1 MEDAKWSNFLKV
13 WHLPANSANRIRF
26 KIDITNHKKH
36 QLSDEVT
43 AKVEEFERYMISKRY
58 SKNTIKTY
66 REALVTF
73 LSFYKTKPIHTITS
87 NDLILFNNDYIIKNN
102 LSASYQNQIVNAIK
116 LFFTR
121 VVNSKL
127 DIDLIHR
134 PKRYN
139 PLPKVLEMEE
149 VAAIINALTNIKHKC
164 MLSLIYASGLRRS
177 ELLNLKIIDIDSKR
191 MQILIKKAKGGKD
204 RIVPLSETGLLL
216 LRKYYKDYRPKNY
229 LFEGQNN
236 HQYNERS
243 LALVLLRGC
252 VLAGIKKAV
261 NLHMLRHSYATH
273 LLEAGTDLRYIQVLL
288 GHKSSKTTEI
298 YTHVSQKSINK
309 ITSPLDKLNIK

>member
-1 MEDAKWSNFLKV
+1 MEATTVKWSAKIITYKGECRIAVYFEQNTLLNARIKKLEDAKWSNFLKV

-73 LSFYKTKPIHTITS
+73 LSFYKTKPVHTITS
-87 NDLILFNNDYIIKNN
+87 N
-102 LSASYQNQIVNAIK
+102 
-116 LFFTR
+116 
-121 VVNSKL
+121 
-127 DIDLIHR
+127 DLIHR

-243 LALVLLRGC
+243 LALVLKRGC
-252 VLAGIKKAV
+252 VLAGIKKVV

>member
-1 MEDAKWSNFLKV
+1 MEATTVKWSAKIITYKGECRIAVYFEQNTLLNARIKKLEDAKWSNFLKV
-13 WHLPANSANRIRF
+13 WHLPANAANRIRF

-43 AKVEEFERYMISKRY
+43 AKVEEFERFMISKRY

-73 LSFYKTKPIHTITS
+73 LSFYKTKPVHTITS

-164 MLSLIYASGLRRS
+164 MLSLIYASV
-177 ELLNLKIIDIDSKR
+177 I
-191 MQILIKKAKGGKD
+191 
-204 RIVPLSETGLLL
+204 
-216 LRKYYKDYRPKNY
+216 
-229 LFEGQNN
+229 
-236 HQYNERS
+236 
-243 LALVLLRGC
+243 
-252 VLAGIKKAV
+252 KAV
-261 NLHMLRHSYATH
+261 KRQKYIHM
-273 LLEAGTDLRYIQVLL
+273 
-288 GHKSSKTTEI
+288 
-298 YTHVSQKSINK
+298 
-309 ITSPLDKLNIK
+309 